1 LSLEPEVDRRTEF
14 QMVFPPARW
23 LPALALSILV
33 CTSPPIPI
41 DAQEGEST
49 GLEIGGLPAVN
60 FDSDEGF
67 GYGALVELYQYGQRG
82 LLPYVW
88 SLRPTV
94 FLTTEGRRDFTVF
107 FDAPHMLS
115 NGWRLDAYLGSEKQI
130 ATPYYGLGN
139 QTPYDEAL
147 DDEGVDPFYYRF
159 GRTQR
164 SATFNLQRDLSG
176 TPLRWLVGAGL
187 VRTSI
192 LPVPE
197 NEGSTLYEA
206 EVGSTEH
213 DTWSNYLRAG
223 LVWDSRDR
231 ETGPSN
237 GVWTELLIQRID
249 ERFGADAGYTRWT
262 FTDRRYFSLG
272 GHVVFA
278 HRYLLQGV
286 GAGAPV
292 QDLFQVQT
300 SFKQQEGLGGAKTV
314 RGVLKNRF
322 AGRGMLVWN
331 AELRW
336 RATDFLLFGR
346 PFHVV
351 LSAFLDQ
358 GRVWDGGVKLDELL
372 TDLHRGFGGGVRFGM
387 GDNFI
392 VAVDMGRSEEAGM
405 PMYIGL
411 GYLY

>member
-1 LSLEPEVDRRTEF
+1 MTYLSN
-14 QMVFPPARW
+14 RW
-23 LPALALSILV
+23 FPALALSIFV
-33 CTSPPIPI
+33 CSSSPNIV
-41 DAQEGEST
+41 DAQEGAAA

-67 GYGALVELYQYGQRG
+67 GYGALVELYQYGQGG

-94 FLTTEGRRDFTVF
+94 FLTSGGRRDFTVF
-107 FDAPHMLS
+107 FDAPHLLS
-115 NGWRLDAYLGSEKQI
+115 NGWRLDTYLGSEKQI
-130 ATPYYGLGN
+130 ATPYYGPGN
-139 QTPYDEAL
+139 QTLYDETL
-147 DDEGVDPFYYRF
+147 DDDEGANPFFYRF
-159 GRTQR
+159 GRTRR
-164 SATFNLQRDLSG
+164 SATFNLQRDLAR

-187 VRTSI
+187 VQTSV

-197 NEGSTLYEA
+197 NEGSTLYE
-206 EVGSTEH
+206 VDVCPTEH
-213 DTWSNYLRAG
+213 DTWSNYVRTG

-231 ETGPSN
+231 ETGPNS
-237 GVWTELLIQRID
+237 GVWTELLIQRVD
-249 ERFGADAGYTRWT
+249 ESFGADAGYTRWT

-272 GHVVFA
+272 GRVVFA

-292 QDLFQVQT
+292 HDLFQVQT

-322 AGRGMLVWN
+322 VGRSALVWN

-336 RATDFLLFGR
+336 RAADFLLLGR
-346 PFHVV
+346 SFHVI

-358 GRVWDGGVKLDELL
+358 GRVWDGDVQLDELM

-387 GDNFI
+387 GENFI

>member
-1 LSLEPEVDRRTEF
+1 MTYLSNQWST
-14 QMVFPPARW
+14 
-23 LPALALSILV
+23 ALALSILV
-33 CTSPPIPI
+33 CSSSPNIV
-41 DAQEGEST
+41 DAQERAAA

-67 GYGALVELYQYGQRG
+67 GYGALVELYQYGQGG

-94 FLTTEGRRDFTVF
+94 FLTSRGRRDFTIF
-107 FDAPHMLS
+107 FDAPHLLS
-115 NGWRLDAYLGSEKQI
+115 SGWRVDAYLGSEKQI

-139 QTPYDEAL
+139 HTLYDETL
-147 DDEGVDPFYYRF
+147 DDDEGADPFYYRF
-159 GRTQR
+159 GRTR
-164 SATFNLQRDLSG
+164 SSATFNLQRDLAR

-187 VRTSI
+187 VRTSV

-197 NEGSTLYEA
+197 NDGSTLYEA
-206 EVGSTEH
+206 EVGSTER
-213 DTWSNYLRAG
+213 DTWSNYVRTG

-231 ETGPSN
+231 ETGPSS
-237 GVWTELLIQRID
+237 GVWTELLIQRVD
-249 ERFGADAGYTRWT
+249 ESFGADAGYTRWT

-272 GHVVFA
+272 EKVVFA

-292 QDLFQVQT
+292 HDLFQVQT

-314 RGVLKNRF
+314 RGILKNRF

-336 RATDFLLFGR
+336 RAADFLLFGKS
-346 PFHVV
+346 FHVV

-358 GRVWDGGVKLDELL
+358 GRVWDDGIELDELL
-372 TDLHRGFGGGVRFGM
+372 TELHRGFGGGARFGM

>member
-1 LSLEPEVDRRTEF
+1 MTAPYS
-14 QMVFPPARW
+14 RW
-23 LPALALSILV
+23 LSAIALLVFVGAAYPSSGHARQGPA
-33 CTSPPIPI
+33 
-41 DAQEGEST
+41 
-49 GLEIGGLPAVN
+49 GLEVGGLPALN
-60 FDSDEGF
+60 FDADEGI
-67 GYGALVELYQYGQRG
+67 GYGALVEMYQYGEGG

-94 FLTTEGRRDFTVF
+94 FLTSEGRRDFTMF
-107 FDAPHMLS
+107 FDAPHLLAA
-115 NGWRLDAYLGSEKQI
+115 GWRLDAYLGSEEQI
-130 ATPYYGLGN
+130 ATPYYGIGN
-139 QTPYDEAL
+139 ATAYDDVL
-147 DDEGVDPFYYRF
+147 DDDDGPNPFYYRF
-159 GRTQR
+159 GRTRR
-164 SATFNLQRDLSG
+164 SATFNLQRDLAE
-176 TPLRWLVGAGL
+176 TPLRWLIGAGL
-187 VRTSI
+187 VRTSV

-197 NEGSTLYEA
+197 NDGTTLYET
-206 EVGSTEH
+206 VVSSTGQ
-213 DTWSNYLRAG
+213 TAWSNYVRTG

-231 ETGPSN
+231 ETGPRS
-237 GVWTELLIQRID
+237 GVWTELLIQRVD
-249 ERFGADAGYTRWT
+249 ESFGADADYTRWT

-272 GHVVFA
+272 KHVVFA

-286 GAGAPV
+286 GAGAPEH
-292 QDLFQVQT
+292 DLFQVQT

-336 RATDFLLFGR
+336 RAADFLLLGR
-346 PFHVV
+346 SFHVV

-358 GRVWDGGVKLDELL
+358 GRVWDGDVQFDELV

-387 GDNFI
+387 GENFI
-392 VAVDMGRSEEAGM
+392 VALDMGRSEEAGM

>member
-1 LSLEPEVDRRTEF
+1 MTAPHS
-14 QMVFPPARW
+14 RW
-23 LPALALSILV
+23 LLAVALSV
-33 CTSPPIPI
+33 FVPATSPSTA
-41 DAQEGEST
+41 DAQQGPA
-49 GLEIGGLPAVN
+49 GLEVGGLPALN
-60 FDSDEGF
+60 FDADEGI
-67 GYGALVELYQYGQRG
+67 GYGALVELYQYGEGG

-94 FLTTEGRRDFTVF
+94 FLTSEGRRDFTMF
-107 FDAPHMLS
+107 FDAPHLLAS
-115 NGWRLDAYLGSEKQI
+115 GWRLDAYLGSEEQI
-130 ATPYYGLGN
+130 ATPYYGIGN
-139 QTPYDEAL
+139 ATAYDDVL
-147 DDEGVDPFYYRF
+147 DDDDGPDPFYYRF
-159 GRTQR
+159 GRTRR
-164 SATFNLQRDLSG
+164 SATFNLQRDLAE
-176 TPLRWLVGAGL
+176 TPLRWLIGAGL
-187 VRTSI
+187 VRTSV

-197 NEGSTLYEA
+197 NDGTTLYET
-206 EVGSTEH
+206 VVSSTGH
-213 DTWSNYLRAG
+213 TAWSNYVRTG

-231 ETGPSN
+231 ETGPRS
-237 GVWTELLIQRID
+237 GVWTELLIQRVD
-249 ERFGADAGYTRWT
+249 ESFGADADYTRWT

-272 GHVVFA
+272 EHVVLA

-286 GAGAPV
+286 GTGAPEH
-292 QDLFQVQT
+292 DLFQVQT

-336 RATDFLLFGR
+336 RAADFLLLGR
-346 PFHVV
+346 SFHVV

-358 GRVWDGGVKLDELL
+358 GRVWDGNVRFDELV

-387 GDNFI
+387 GENFI
-392 VAVDMGRSEEAGM
+392 VALDMGRSEEAGM